1 MHQVALPFIAPGD
14 STEVVEGVLLHPLR
28 VNRDPRGT
36 LVESLKVS
44 WSGIYDAAARPFAQH
59 YYSTTNSGVARD
71 EDRWHVHEYQEDRFS
86 VLLGDIVVAIYDPR
100 PASPTRGRL
109 NLYWLGEANG
119 DQGQFCLLVPRRCY
133 HGFVVVGDK
142 PAILQNFPT
151 REYDPA
157 DEGRVPFA
165 EADVGLPDGTPFTWD
180 LVRQQGRL
188 AAHP

>member
-1 MHQVALPFIAPGD
+1 MNQVALPFVSPSD
-14 STEVVEGVLLHPLR
+14 QSVVVDDVVLYPLR

-44 WSGIYDAAARPFAQH
+44 WAGIYDATARPFAQH
-59 YYSTTNSGVARD
+59 YFSTTNPGVARD

-86 VLLGDIVVAIYDPR
+86 VLHGDIVVAVYDPR
-100 PASPTRGRL
+100 PTSRTRGRL
-109 NLYWLGEANG
+109 NLYRLGEANG
-119 DQGQFCLLVPRRCY
+119 DQGQFCVLVPRRCY
-133 HGFVVVGDK
+133 HGFVVVSDK

-165 EADVGLPDGTPFTWD
+165 EAGVRLPDGTTFTWD
-180 LVRQQGRL
+180 LVRQQAQLAGR
-188 AAHP
+188 P